1 MSLDRVASVVPTGA
15 PKKRA
20 VRIGMPPKR
29 RPQRPEPEQG
39 FEVPELETYEEL
51 ITDLEEETRAKGET
65 IANLQ
70 ADAAQKDARI
80 KSLEAEL
87 AKKDRQLND
96 VSRRLDRLVVFHDRL
111 AAKYANE
118 PPEPPLEPL
127 ESMLR
132 RAEIA
137 ERQQNETRAR
147 RRQ

>member
-1 MSLDRVASVVPTGA
+1 MSLDCVASVVPTGA

-29 RPQRPEPEQG
+29 RPQQPEPEQG

-51 ITDLEEETRAKGET
+51 ITELEEETRAKGET

-80 KSLEAEL
+80 KGLEAEL
-87 AKKDRQLND
+87 AKKDRQLAD
-96 VSRRLDRLVVFHDRL
+96 VSRRLDRLATFHDRL
-111 AAKYANE
+111 AAKYE
-118 PPEPPLEPL
+118 SESPEPPLESL

-137 ERQQNETRAR
+137 ERQRGQTQSR
-147 RRQ
+147 R